1 VAAVLGLTAA
11 IVAVMAGPAGEVAQA
26 KTSAS
31 SPLCVIVP
39 LGNGLQIEV
48 GYCP

>member
-1 VAAVLGLTAA
+1 VAAVLGLATVV
-11 IVAVMAGPAGEVAQA
+11 VAFMAGPAGELAHA
-26 KTSAS
+26 KSTAS
-31 SPLCVIVP
+31 SPTCIIIP